1 MRFRVTLSAMP
12 KLTIDPL
19 GTFDVPT
26 GQRLINAILDNGA
39 DQHHSCGGI
48 AKCTT
53 CRVQFVEGEPQQM
66 TEAERNLLAAN
77 NLNAQ
82 PGVRLSCQ
90 MLCDHDMK
98 IQLLVPKPPNK
109 SPARPK
115 DAIEPA
121 AVWVKQ

>member
-1 MRFRVTLSAMP
+1 MP
-12 KLTIDPL
+12 QLTIDSL
-19 GTFDVPT
+19 GTFDVAP
-26 GQRLINAILDNGA
+26 GKRLINAILDAGA

-66 TEAERNLLAAN
+66 TEAEQTVLSAKDLT
-77 NLNAQ
+77 AQ

-98 IQLLVPKPPNK
+98 IQLLVPKPPDK

-115 DAIEPA
+115 DEIEPPP
-121 AVWVKQ
+121 VWVKK